1 MLNFLK
7 FIPGVDGLVKTVFGD
22 KEARDRQGHTV
33 DMAIHNQHANEFG
46 HAKTWWDSLI
56 DGINR
61 LPRPAMT
68 FGIIYIFYYCIND
81 PEGFKTAMTALSQM
95 PKEGWYLM
103 GIIMTFWFGSK
114 LPSDFGKLKRIRS
127 APARQIT
134 PKEHTSNITADIK
147 PTKRGKKRYSNYDN
161 LNT

>member
-1 MLNFLK
+1 MIGWLRA
-7 FIPGVDGLVKTVFGD
+7 IPSVGGIVKSVFGD
-22 KEARDRQGHTV
+22 KSARERQGHEV
-33 DMAIHNQHANEFG
+33 DMAIHSQHANEFG
-46 HAKTWWDSLI
+46 HSKTWWDSLI

-81 PEGFKTAMTALSQM
+81 PEGFKTAMNALREM

-114 LPSDFGKLKRIRS
+114 LPSDFGKLKGVSKKIQSKPR
-127 APARQIT
+127 PD
-134 PKEHTSNITADIK
+134 KESVDIEWND
-147 PTKRGKKRYSNYDN
+147 RVDKRYKD
-161 LNT
+161 LNE